1 MYFLPPAHRNKLH
14 LHLQLLQCIKM
25 DVGKAEEILLP
36 TNRLISLDIKMMPN
50 KDEIKIFVIFALE
63 LLQND
68 IINFKC

>member
-1 MYFLPPAHRNKLH
+1 
-14 LHLQLLQCIKM
+14 M

-36 TNRLISLDIKMMPN
+36 TNRLISLDIKMTRN

>member
-1 MYFLPPAHRNKLH
+1 
-14 LHLQLLQCIKM
+14 M

-36 TNRLISLDIKMMPN
+36 TNRLISLDIKMTQN

>member
-1 MYFLPPAHRNKLH
+1 
-14 LHLQLLQCIKM
+14 M

-36 TNRLISLDIKMMPN
+36 TNRLISLDIKMTRN

-68 IINFKC
+68 IINFKCLACVVNNLAAT